1 MSCTRDSMMPWKP
14 VGCQFSRSRM
24 RYQAVRLDKAS
35 AHTAETRVYSD
46 EPFAHPTLL
55 TTSSRRHER
64 KQRTANQA
72 SAKSNRSQM
81 ACKGRSSRKAA
92 AQEPEQHQPVAQ
104 HTEPETQRHAG
115 RKEKLARQLTRLQ
128 VRNASEVKLSSKAA
142 QLSKAT
148 WREARMADLGSLDGH
163 KPTAS
168 RATKMAKLICAT

>member
-1 MSCTRDSMMPWKP
+1 MHIKAVGLTKHQHTQQRHMSTQMNPSQTPRC
-14 VGCQFSRSRM
+14 
-24 RYQAVRLDKAS
+24 
-35 AHTAETRVYSD
+35 
-46 EPFAHPTLL
+46 
-55 TTSSRRHER
+55 SRRHER
-64 KQRTANQA
+64 KQRAANQA

-104 HTEPETQRHAG
+104 HTEPETQRRAG

-128 VRNASEVKLSSKAA
+128 ARNASEVKLSSKAA

-148 WREARMADLGSLDGH
+148 WREARMADRGSVDGH

-168 RATKMAKLICAT
+168 RAAKMAKLIYAT